1 MAIVPIPVRLRR
13 SDTKK
18 PPLTAGFR
26 ALLADRVLGTV
37 TAASSLGQLGL
48 GALPIVAAVLASR
61 QHQPAATG
69 WLMTAVAIGALIGSL
84 LWTLRPVRP
93 ARTALTVMITLI
105 AMGIPLAVAAA
116 TTSSLVLTAVLF
128 GISGIA
134 VGPFTGAMF
143 TTRKYYAPDELQAQ
157 VVTISAGLRLTMAA
171 AGAALGG
178 AIAGLPSPSQL
189 LLVAS
194 APLLCGALGA
204 LTLGYTSARKRSP
217 NLAS

>member
-1 MAIVPIPVRLRR
+1 LTSQLSTLVPEASLPRAFGADSLTYNLSGIAGPAVAAIV
-13 SDTKK
+13 SGAAGAA
-18 PPLTAGFR
+18 TATLALAGLAAVG
-26 ALLADRVLGTV
+26 ALLVLRMVDDSSRNRRTDRFAAVDM
-37 TAASSLGQLGL
+37 ASSPA
-48 GALPIVAAVLASR
+48 GAHSFDGDDHVDR
-61 QHQPAATG
+61 NG
-69 WLMTAVAIGALIGSL
+69 Y
-84 LWTLRPVRP
+84 
-93 ARTALTVMITLI
+93 
-105 AMGIPLAVAAA
+105 PLAVAAS

-143 TTRKYYAPDELQAQ
+143 TTRKYYAPDEVQAQ
-157 VVTISAGLRLTMAA
+157 VFTISAGLRLTMAA

-178 AIAGLPSPSQL
+178 AIAGMPSPSQL

-204 LTLGYTSARKRSP
+204 LALGYTSARKRSP